1 MLKLDLQKKPYWL
14 ELPAGIRVK
23 VRPFTSA
30 LMNAAQL
37 SVKKQIEALRDEH
50 QLRREAG
57 ADLSDMPDIEDEDT
71 RFGWSESMLVKAVAR
86 AAIIEWEGVL
96 KPEADEP
103 APITKQTV
111 SELMDVWFVA
121 QEFWQKYSAS
131 LSRLEAEG
139 NSSRLAANGTS
150 GAGHHTALDVL
161 PTISPAVEESQTP

>member
-37 SVKKQIEALRDEH
+37 SVKKQIEALREEH

-96 KPEADEP
+96 
-103 APITKQTV
+103 T
-111 SELMDVWFVA
+111 
-121 QEFWQKYSAS
+121 
-131 LSRLEAEG
+131 
-139 NSSRLAANGTS
+139 
-150 GAGHHTALDVL
+150 
-161 PTISPAVEESQTP
+161 